1 MNLNSSS
8 VLNINIEN
16 LNGISIEEKDLVGKI
31 NLRGKSTDKEFMKNV
46 GSVLDLVLPIEPNV
60 KVSNNNISII
70 WLSPNEWL
78 IESPKSETQKILTL
92 LKSTLNP
99 QKTAITDVSFN
110 RTILRLEGDNV
121 FTLLSKFLVIN
132 LEEVL
137 KNNYSVAQ
145 TVFIKIPVL
154 LIRNN
159 DHDEITSIDIH
170 LNRSHAKYV
179 YELLIDGCKIL
190 NI

>member
-1 MNLNSSS
+1 MNLNPSN
-8 VLNINIEN
+8 VLKINKEIF
-16 LNGISIEEKDLVGKI
+16 NGISIEERELVGKI
-31 NLRGKSTDKEFMKNV
+31 NLRGKSNDKEFMKNV

-60 KVSNNNISII
+60 RVSNNNISII

-78 IESPKSETQKILTL
+78 IETPKAETKKVLTL

-99 QKTAITDVSFN
+99 QKTAITDVSYN
-110 RTILRLEGDNV
+110 RTVLRLEGDRV
-121 FTLLSKFLVIN
+121 FTLLSKYLVIN

-137 KNNYSVAQ
+137 KTNYNVAQ
-145 TVFIKIPVL
+145 TIFIKIPIL

-159 DHDEITSIDIH
+159 TKNDISSIDIH

-179 YELLIDGCKIL
+179 YELLIDGCKDL

>member
-1 MNLNSSS
+1 MNLNPSS
-8 VLNINIEN
+8 VLKIDKEN
-16 LNGISIEEKDLVGKI
+16 FNNISIEEIDQVGKI

-46 GSVLDLVLPIEPNV
+46 GAVLELVLPIEPNV
-60 KVSNNNISII
+60 RVSKNSISII

-78 IESPKSETQKILTL
+78 IETPKAETEKIIGL

-99 QKTAITDVSFN
+99 KKTAITDVSFN
-110 RTILRLEGDNV
+110 KTVLRLEGERV

-132 LEEVL
+132 VEEVL
-137 KNNYSVAQ
+137 KTNFSVAQ
-145 TVFIKIPVL
+145 TIFIKIPIL
-154 LIRNN
+154 IIRNN
-159 DHDEITSIDIH
+159 SVDTVTSIDIH

-179 YELLIDGCKIL
+179 YDLLVDGSKIL

>member
-1 MNLNSSS
+1 MKLNPSN
-8 VLNINIEN
+8 VLKISKEN
-16 LNGISIEEKDLVGKI
+16 HNGIFIKERDPVGKI
-31 NLRGKSTDKEFMKNV
+31 NLRGNSNDKEFMKNV

-60 KVSNNNISII
+60 RVSNKNINII

-78 IESPKSETQKILTL
+78 IETPKDDTMNILEL
-92 LKSTLNP
+92 LKSNLNP

-110 RTILRLEGDNV
+110 RTILRLEGDHV
-121 FTLLSKFLVIN
+121 FTLLSKYLVIN

-137 KNNYSVAQ
+137 KKNYSVAQ
-145 TVFIKIPVL
+145 TIFLKIPIL

-159 DHDEITSIDIH
+159 NDNESISIDIY

-179 YELLIDGCKIL
+179 YELLIDGSKIL

>member
-1 MNLNSSS
+1 MSINPSN
-8 VLNINIEN
+8 VLKISNKN
-16 LNGISIEEKDLVGKI
+16 LNGITIEERELVGKI

-60 KVSNNNISII
+60 RVSNNNINII

-78 IESPKSETQKILTL
+78 IETPKTETENVLTL

-110 RTILRLEGDNV
+110 KTVLRLKGEHV
-121 FTLLSKFLVIN
+121 FTLLSKFMVIN

-137 KNNYSVAQ
+137 KTNYSVAQ
-145 TVFIKIPVL
+145 TIFVKIPVL
-154 LIRNN
+154 IIRNN
-159 DHDEITSIDIH
+159 INDKTTSLDIH
-170 LNRSHAKYV
+170 LNRSHTKYV
-179 YELLIDGCKIL
+179 YELLVDGCKIL

>member
-1 MNLNSSS
+1 MNLKPSN
-8 VLNINIEN
+8 VLKIDKEIF
-16 LNGISIEEKDLVGKI
+16 NGISIEEKELVGKI
-31 NLRGKSTDKEFMKNV
+31 NLRGKSNDKEFMKNV
-46 GSVLDLVLPIEPNV
+46 GSVLDLLLPIEPNV
-60 KVSNNNISII
+60 KVSNNNVNII

-78 IESPKSETQKILTL
+78 IETHKDETQKVLTN
-92 LKSTLNP
+92 LKSALNP

-110 RTILRLEGDNV
+110 RTVLRLEGEYV
-121 FTLLSKFLVIN
+121 YTLLSKYLVIN

-137 KNNYSVAQ
+137 KTNYSVAQ
-145 TVFIKIPVL
+145 TIFIKIPIL

-159 DHDEITSIDIH
+159 TENDISSIDIH

-179 YELLIDGCKIL
+179 YELLIDGCKDL

>member
-1 MNLNSSS
+1 MNIIPSK
-8 VLNINIEN
+8 VLNINNEN
-16 LNGISIEEKDLVGKI
+16 FNDVSIDERDIVGKI

-60 KVSNNNISII
+60 RVANNNINII

-78 IESPKSETQKILTL
+78 IETPKAEIQNVLTL

-99 QKTAITDVSFN
+99 EKTAITDVSFN
-110 RTILRLEGDNV
+110 RTVLRLEGDHT
-121 FTLLSKFLVIN
+121 FTLLSKYLVIN

-137 KNNYSVAQ
+137 KRNYSVAQ
-145 TVFIKIPVL
+145 TIFIKIPVL
-154 LIRNN
+154 IVRNN
-159 DHDEITSIDIH
+159 SEDDITSIDIH

-179 YELLIDGCKIL
+179 YELLKDGCKIL

>member
-1 MNLNSSS
+1 MKLSLSK
-8 VLNINIEN
+8 VLNANKEHF
-16 LNGISIEEKDLVGKI
+16 NGVSIEERNQSGKI
-31 NLRGKSTDKEFMKNV
+31 NLRGKHTDKEFMKNV

-60 KVSNNNISII
+60 RVSNKNINII

-78 IESPKSETQKILTL
+78 IETPEDETHKILRL
-92 LKSTLNP
+92 LKSSLNP
-99 QKTAITDVSFN
+99 QKTSVTDISFN
-110 RTILRLEGDNV
+110 KIVLRLEGNDV
-121 FTLLSKFLVIN
+121 MTLLSKFLVIN

-137 KNNYSVAQ
+137 KKNYSVAQ
-145 TVFIKIPVL
+145 TIFIKIPIL

-159 DHDEITSIDIH
+159 NDNETTSIDIH

-179 YELLIDGCKIL
+179 YELLIDGTKTL

>member
-1 MNLNSSS
+1 MKLNPAN
-8 VLNINIEN
+8 VLKINNEIF
-16 LNGISIEEKDLVGKI
+16 NGVSIEERDLVGKI

-60 KVSNNNISII
+60 RVSNNNINII

-78 IESPKSETQKILTL
+78 IETPKAETKKILTI

-99 QKTAITDVSFN
+99 QNTAITDVSFN
-110 RTILRLEGDNV
+110 RTVLRLKGNHI
-121 FTLLSKFLVIN
+121 FTLLSKYLVIN

-137 KNNYSVAQ
+137 KTNYNVAQ
-145 TVFIKIPVL
+145 TIFVKIPIL

-159 DHDEITSIDIH
+159 SKNETKSIDIH

-179 YELLIDGCKIL
+179 YELLKDGCKIL

>member
-1 MNLNSSS
+1 MNLNLST
-8 VLNINIEN
+8 VLNINKEN
-16 LNGISIEEKDLVGKI
+16 FNGISINERDPVGKI
-31 NLRGKSTDKEFMKNV
+31 NLRGKSSDKEFMKNV

-60 KVSNNNISII
+60 RVSNNNISII

-78 IESPKSETQKILTL
+78 IETPKSETQKILTL

-99 QKTAITDVSFN
+99 QKTAITDVSFS
-110 RTILRLEGDNV
+110 RTVLRLEGNNV
-121 FTLLSKFLVIN
+121 FTLLSKFLVLNI
-132 LEEVL
+132 EEVL
-137 KNNYSVAQ
+137 KNNFSVAQ
-145 TVFIKIPVL
+145 TIFIKIPIL

-159 DHDEITSIDIH
+159 GDDEISSIDIH

>member
-1 MNLNSSS
+1 MNLNPSP
-8 VLNINIEN
+8 VLKISNEN
-16 LNGISIEEKDLVGKI
+16 LNGISIQERNLLGKI
-31 NLRGKSTDKEFMKNV
+31 NLRGKSSDKEFMKNV

-60 KVSNNNISII
+60 RVSNNNISII

-78 IESPKSETQKILTL
+78 IETPKAETKKVLTL

-99 QKTAITDVSFN
+99 QKTAITDVSYN
-110 RTILRLEGDNV
+110 RTVLRLEGDHV
-121 FTLLSKFLVIN
+121 FTLLSKYLVIN

-137 KNNYSVAQ
+137 KTNYSVAQ
-145 TVFIKIPVL
+145 TIFIKIPIL

-159 DHDEITSIDIH
+159 SNNETISIDIH

>member
-1 MNLNSSS
+1 MNLNPSP
-8 VLNINIEN
+8 VLKISNEN
-16 LNGISIEEKDLVGKI
+16 LNGISIQERNLLGKI
-31 NLRGKSTDKEFMKNV
+31 NLRGKSDDKEFMKNV

-60 KVSNNNISII
+60 RVSNNNISII

-78 IESPKSETQKILTL
+78 IETPKAETKKVLTL

-99 QKTAITDVSFN
+99 QKTSITDVSYN
-110 RTILRLEGDNV
+110 RTVLRLEGDHV
-121 FTLLSKFLVIN
+121 FTLLSKYLVIN

-137 KNNYSVAQ
+137 KTNYNVAQ
-145 TVFIKIPVL
+145 TIFIKIPIL

-159 DHDEITSIDIH
+159 SNNETISIDIH

>member
-1 MNLNSSS
+1 MNLIPSN
-8 VLNINIEN
+8 VLKINKEN
-16 LNGISIEEKDLVGKI
+16 FNGIYINERDPVGKI
-31 NLRGKSTDKEFMKNV
+31 NLRGKSSDKEFMKNV
-46 GSVLDLVLPIEPNV
+46 GSVLDLVLPVEPNV

-78 IESPKSETQKILTL
+78 IETPKAETRKVLTL
-92 LKSTLNP
+92 LQSTLNP

-110 RTILRLEGDNV
+110 RTILRIEGDHVYN
-121 FTLLSKFLVIN
+121 LLSKFVVIN

-137 KNNYSVAQ
+137 KTNYNVAQ
-145 TVFIKIPVL
+145 TIFIKIPIL

-159 DHDEITSIDIH
+159 GENETRSIDIH

-179 YELLIDGCKIL
+179 YELLVDGCKIL

>member
-1 MNLNSSS
+1 MNLNLST
-8 VLNINIEN
+8 VLNINKEN
-16 LNGISIEEKDLVGKI
+16 FNGISINERDPVGKI
-31 NLRGKSTDKEFMKNV
+31 NLRGKSSDKEFMKNV

-78 IESPKSETQKILTL
+78 IELPKAETPKMLSL
-92 LKSTLNP
+92 LRSTLNS
-99 QKTAITDVSFN
+99 QKSAITDVSFN
-110 RTILRLEGDNV
+110 KTVLRLEGEHV
-121 FTLLSKFLVIN
+121 FILLSKYVVIN

-137 KNNYSVAQ
+137 KTNYSVAQ
-145 TVFIKIPVL
+145 TIFVKIPIL
-154 LIRNN
+154 LIRNDSEKN
-159 DHDEITSIDIH
+159 TKSIDIH

-179 YELLIDGCKIL
+179 YELLLDGCKIL

>member
-1 MNLNSSS
+1 MSLNPDS
-8 VLNINIEN
+8 VLKVNNTKF
-16 LNGISIEEKDLVGKI
+16 NGVSIKERDLVGKI

-60 KVSNNNISII
+60 RVSNNNINII

-78 IESPKSETQKILTL
+78 IETPNNETQKVLTL
-92 LKSTLNP
+92 LKSALNL
-99 QKTAITDVSFN
+99 QKSAITDVSFN
-110 RTILRLEGDNV
+110 RTVLRLEGDQV

-137 KNNYSVAQ
+137 KKNHSVAQ
-145 TVFIKIPVL
+145 TIFIKIPVL

-159 DHDEITSIDIH
+159 SNEEITSIDIH

>member
-1 MNLNSSS
+1 MNLNPSK
-8 VLNINIEN
+8 VLKISNEN
-16 LNGISIEEKDLVGKI
+16 FNGISIEERDHLGKI
-31 NLRGKSTDKEFMKNV
+31 NLRGNSTDKDFMKNV

-60 KVSNNNISII
+60 RVSNNNVNII

-78 IESPKSETQKILTL
+78 IETPKTETQKVLEL
-92 LKSTLNP
+92 LQSNINP

-110 RTILRLEGDNV
+110 RTVLRLKGNQV
-121 FTLLSKFLVIN
+121 YTLLSKYLVIN
-132 LEEVL
+132 LEEIL
-137 KNNYSVAQ
+137 KTNYSVAQ
-145 TVFIKIPVL
+145 TIFIKIPIL

-159 DHDEITSIDIH
+159 SDKETTSIDIH

-179 YELLIDGCKIL
+179 YNLLIDGCKIL

>member
-1 MNLNSSS
+1 MNLNPSP
-8 VLNINIEN
+8 VLKISNEN
-16 LNGISIEEKDLVGKI
+16 LNGISIQERNLLGKI
-31 NLRGKSTDKEFMKNV
+31 NLRGKSDDKEFMKNV

-60 KVSNNNISII
+60 RVSNNNISII

-78 IESPKSETQKILTL
+78 IETPKAETKKVLTL

-99 QKTAITDVSFN
+99 QKTSITDVSYN
-110 RTILRLEGDNV
+110 RTVLRLEGDHV
-121 FTLLSKFLVIN
+121 FTLLSKYLVIN

-137 KNNYSVAQ
+137 KTNYNVAQ
-145 TVFIKIPVL
+145 TIFIKIPIL

-159 DHDEITSIDIH
+159 SNNETISIDIH

-190 NI
+190 NN

>member
-1 MNLNSSS
+1 MNLNSST
-8 VLNINIEN
+8 VLKINKEN
-16 LNGISIEEKDLVGKI
+16 FNGISIEERDFVGKI

-60 KVSNNNISII
+60 RVANNNINII

-78 IESPKSETQKILTL
+78 IETPKAEIQNVLTL

-99 QKTAITDVSFN
+99 EKTAITDVSFN
-110 RTILRLEGDNV
+110 RTVLRLEGNDV
-121 FTLLSKFLVIN
+121 FTLLSKYLVIN
-132 LEEVL
+132 LKEVL
-137 KNNYSVAQ
+137 QTNYSVAQ
-145 TVFIKIPVL
+145 TIFIKIPVL
-154 LIRNN
+154 LIKNN
-159 DHDEITSIDIH
+159 NNSETTSIDIH

>member
-1 MNLNSSS
+1 MNLNPSS
-8 VLNINIEN
+8 VLNINNEN
-16 LNGISIEEKDLVGKI
+16 LNGISIEERDLVGKI
-31 NLRGKSTDKEFMKNV
+31 NLRGKSADKEFMKNV

-78 IESPKSETQKILTL
+78 IETPKSETQKILTL

-99 QKTAITDVSFN
+99 QKTAITDVSFS
-110 RTILRLEGDNV
+110 RTVLRLEGNNV
-121 FTLLSKFLVIN
+121 FTLLSKFLVLNI
-132 LEEVL
+132 EEVL
-137 KNNYSVAQ
+137 KNNFSVAQ
-145 TVFIKIPVL
+145 TIFIKIPIL

-159 DHDEITSIDIH
+159 GDDEISSIDIH

>member
-1 MNLNSSS
+1 MSLTPSS
-8 VLNINIEN
+8 VLKINKEN
-16 LNGISIEEKDLVGKI
+16 YNSISIIERDLVGKI

-60 KVSNNNISII
+60 RVSNNNISLI

-78 IESPKSETQKILTL
+78 IETPKAEIQRVLTI

-110 RTILRLEGDNV
+110 RTVLRLEGNHV
-121 FTLLSKFLVIN
+121 FTLLSKYLVIN
-132 LEEVL
+132 LEEAL
-137 KNNYSVAQ
+137 KTNYSVAQ
-145 TVFIKIPVL
+145 TIFIKIPIL

-159 DHDEITSIDIH
+159 SNNETTSIDIH

-190 NI
+190 DI

>member
-1 MNLNSSS
+1 MNLNPSN
-8 VLNINIEN
+8 VLKINKEIF
-16 LNGISIEEKDLVGKI
+16 NGVSIEESDLVGKI
-31 NLRGKSTDKEFMKNV
+31 NLRGKSNDKEFMKNV

-60 KVSNNNISII
+60 KVTNNNVSII

-78 IESPKSETQKILTL
+78 IETPIVETQKILTL
-92 LKSTLNP
+92 LKSSLNP

-110 RTILRLEGDNV
+110 RTVLRLEGDHV
-121 FTLLSKFLVIN
+121 FTLLSKYLVIN

-137 KNNYSVAQ
+137 KNNHSVAQ
-145 TVFIKIPVL
+145 TIFIKIPIL

-159 DHDEITSIDIH
+159 DGNEIASIDIH
-170 LNRSHAKYV
+170 LNRSNAKYV
-179 YELLIDGCKIL
+179 YELLKDGCKIL